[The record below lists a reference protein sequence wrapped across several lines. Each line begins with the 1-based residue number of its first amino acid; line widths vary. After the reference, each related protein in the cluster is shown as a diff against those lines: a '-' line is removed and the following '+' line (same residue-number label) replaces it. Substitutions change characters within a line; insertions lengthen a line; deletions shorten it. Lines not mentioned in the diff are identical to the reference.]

1 MKVTIEF
8 EEQDSAIDA
17 LRARDYKF
25 VIWQMSQE
33 LRKYYKYSED
43 EHEIKVAE
51 KLNDYL
57 NQLLYDNKINIE

>member
-8 EEQDSAIDA
+8 EEEDSAIDA
-17 LRARDYKF
+17 LRARDYKS

-33 LRKYYKYSED
+33 LRRYYKYSED
-43 EHEIKVAE
+43 KHEIRIGQE
-51 KLNDYL
+51 LNDYL